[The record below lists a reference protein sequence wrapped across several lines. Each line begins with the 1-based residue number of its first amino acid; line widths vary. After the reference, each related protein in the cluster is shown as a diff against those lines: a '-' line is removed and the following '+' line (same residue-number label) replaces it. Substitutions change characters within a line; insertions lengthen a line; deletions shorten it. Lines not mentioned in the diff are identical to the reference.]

1 MGFGPEPGMA
11 AFATVFFVVAFA
23 ILGIFLFLII
33 KGLGQKV
40 KNDNSPRLTTYAR
53 VVTKR
58 TEVWGDHANTTY
70 YVTFEVDSGDRMEL
84 KVTGEEYGMLVEGDA
99 GTLAFQGSRYHGF
112 MRG

>member
-1 MGFGPEPGMA
+1 MGLDFGFQ
-11 AFATVFFVVAFA
+11 AFNVMSLVIGACIICVIVFVVA
-23 ILGIFLFLII
+23 
-33 KGLGQKV
+33 KSVNQKA
-40 KNDNSPRLTTYAR
+40 KNDGSPRLTTYAQ

-84 KVTGEEYGMLVEGDA
+84 KVTGEEFGMLVEGDA

-112 MRG
+112 RRG